1 MDPAVQIK
9 AITDLFQSG
18 ASIVNIHSGQADQ
31 NRVIEYYGKNVL
43 PKVKSASMAA

>member
-18 ASIVNIHSGQADQ
+18 ASIVKIHSGQADQ